1 MNRSERATSLLRD
14 EFFMEEI
21 ERLKQIYVTKIVNSS
36 AEDIDGRE
44 QAYRNHSTIEQIIS
58 HFQSIADD
66 AKINEKRWKMF

>member
-14 EFFMEEI
+14 EFFIEEI
-21 ERLKQIYVTKIVNSS
+21 ERLKQLYVTKIINSS
-36 AEDIDGRE
+36 ADDIDGRE
-44 QAYRNHSTIEQIIS
+44 QAYRNHFTIEQIIS